1 MTSWEPGK
9 FSFPDGLPPEENVD
23 GPTQTKNDN
32 MNFHVLGDIFGGA
45 PTKTKSTEVSFFI
58 LLAKPHCSRTLVTLT
73 LLP

>member
-45 PTKTKSTEVSFFI
+45 PTKTKTTQVI
-58 LLAKPHCSRTLVTLT
+58 IHYNL
-73 LLP
+73 